1 MLAIDTLRRKNEMSK
16 NGESIID
23 LTTRSFDFR
32 GDVSVY
38 RTAIVTEDFQM
49 RPDLVA
55 RVEYGN
61 SNKLDYICKFNGISN
76 PFSLDMGK
84 VLMIGND
91 DEMKTRKTTGNG
103 SSMPINSARRIR
115 RFSTFSNRSRSSR
128 PMDRKKICRQTS
140 LRPG

>member
-91 DEMKTRKTTGNG
+91 DEMKTQMTQNQSASSTPNKEDIRK
-103 SSMPINSARRIR
+103 R
-115 RFSTFSNRSRSSR
+115 
-128 PMDRKKICRQTS
+128 
-140 LRPG
+140 